1 MIMRVLISYDISDD
15 KRRARVAKIM
25 EGYGY
30 RVQYSVFECDL
41 TGKQLRELKHQLR
54 DYVEPHTADSVRFYP
69 LPADAVAKMSVLGQ
83 DMARSLGIVSI
94 V

>member
-1 MIMRVLISYDISDD
+1 MRVIVSYDISDD
-15 KRRARVAKIM
+15 KRRRKVATIM

-41 TGKQLRELKHQLR
+41 TAQQFRKLKGELRPYIKTKEM
-54 DYVEPHTADSVRFYP
+54 ESIRFYP
-69 LPADAVAKMSVLGQ
+69 LPADAAEKVEVMGHDIARVLGTV
-83 DMARSLGIVSI
+83 AV